1 MPPSA
6 TFALRHRPQSR
17 DFELFSDVVEY
28 RVSQAAFS
36 LCFPVWALG
45 VTALS
50 VAFAWLYTHSK
61 GSLLLTMLM
70 HSGA

>member
-1 MPPSA
+1 M
-6 TFALRHRPQSR
+6 
-17 DFELFSDVVEY
+17 
-28 RVSQAAFS
+28 SQAAFS

-45 VTALS
+45 VALS